1 MNEKFT
7 IEPDKAITMTPTPGK
22 KVNDGILQRKSMN
35 TLTSFPKLSHQP
47 SKLDLIDDTTLT
59 SLPLPP
65 PPPIKKVRDSI
76 SSGGR
81 KDSTSIHT
89 LDSTLSHVSTD
100 RIIDQPVDITHEIE
114 EEFLDDTTNYYDDTF
129 EEYEDPIILIEDYVN
144 DSDNK
149 LIEKKRSLASFKQK
163 LFNKS
168 MLQFNQYLS
177 TDKSSNSNLK
187 NWEDIFGK
195 IPGSD
200 KLKYCDIC
208 EKPLYEISSI
218 INNNTLNKLAQKKLN
233 QLYTEFIC
241 WDCIEIYE
249 RFFNEFQLE
258 YGQDNVSPNL
268 NKSISLPKINN
279 LSISSFNFNED
290 DNNNKH
296 SNLVNIF
303 KSIQEK
309 YIDEVDQP
317 LTKLSKNNSNF
328 SDNLMNKL
336 HGLNASANNEHHTRL
351 HKIIDE
357 SWITNLQYKLRWR
370 WRLNGLVPGSNS
382 SGNN

>member
-1 MNEKFT
+1 MSEKIT
-7 IEPDKAITMTPTPGK
+7 IDPDKTIVPSSDTHTK
-22 KVNDGILQRKSMN
+22 INSNILRRKSLN
-35 TLTSFPKLSHQP
+35 TLTNFPKLSTQP

-76 SSGGR
+76 SSGR

-89 LDSTLSHVSTD
+89 LDSLISHATTT
-100 RIIDQPVDITHEIE
+100 IDQPVDVTHEIDE
-114 EEFLDDTTNYYDDTF
+114 DFDDTTNYYDDTF
-129 EEYEDPIILIEDYVN
+129 DEYEDPIILIEDYV
-144 DSDNK
+144 DGSGDK
-149 LIEKKRSLASFKQK
+149 FIEKKKSLANFKQK
-163 LFNKS
+163 IFNKS
-168 MLQFNQYLS
+168 MIQFNQYLS
-177 TDKSSNSNLK
+177 NEKSTNSNLK

-195 IPGSD
+195 IPGGD

-218 INNNTLNKLAQKKLN
+218 INNNSMNKLAQKKLR

-249 RFFNEFQLE
+249 QFFNEFQW
-258 YGQDNVSPNL
+258 QDDDESSSTTL
-268 NKSISLPKINN
+268 SKSISLPKINN
-279 LSISSFNFNED
+279 LSISSFNFNDEG
-290 DNNNKH
+290 NKNKH
-296 SNLVNIF
+296 DNLINVF

-309 YIDEVDQP
+309 YINEIDQP
-317 LTKLSKNNSNF
+317 LTKRSRNNSNF
-328 SDNLMNKL
+328 SDNLMNQL
-336 HGLNASANNEHHTRL
+336 HNLNDSANDDRTRF

-370 WRLNGLVPGSNS
+370 WRLNGLVPGSTS
-382 SGNN
+382 NN